1 LQTSQIKSFG
11 GFLKSI
17 KNNELIDVEFLITF
31 VMISSIPSLV
41 LNLPQVSHFHFL
53 NFEFLICASFL
64 LTLTISFSNKL
75 NQNWVIVN
83 NNFQKGN
90 RVLIRVTIIIISLST
105 MLNIA
110 QSFMMGVG
118 FNVRNRALMITETS
132 DDIAPID
139 SLNISL
145 TTLDPALAF
154 RTFSMLYS
162 SKPNDAIKEHN
173 SYNLLNSLLELGK
186 VQNSER
192 KATLLFIPQSDSL
205 YWNLMNKNK
214 NIHRISSFIAGEL
227 SGVGLIDGMP
237 PKDSLDW
244 DWTGFASYEF
254 REAIQTEKDC
264 SDETLCKKL
273 QKEGFLNLIT
283 INSETGDITK
293 IECADVFINNY

>member
-1 LQTSQIKSFG
+1 
-11 GFLKSI
+11 
-17 KNNELIDVEFLITF
+17 
-31 VMISSIPSLV
+31 
-41 LNLPQVSHFHFL
+41 
-53 NFEFLICASFL
+53 
-64 LTLTISFSNKL
+64 
-75 NQNWVIVN
+75 
-83 NNFQKGN
+83 
-90 RVLIRVTIIIISLST
+90 

-254 REAIQTEKDC
+254 REAIQTEKD
-264 SDETLCKKL
+264 
-273 QKEGFLNLIT
+273 
-283 INSETGDITK
+283 
-293 IECADVFINNY
+293 